1 MGAETNRDN
10 ITVADFF
17 RSVCAELRGPLG
29 SPGEAEAAA
38 RIIFEDIAGY
48 DRKYLFMNGDRT
60 ITPFMRQR
68 IEAVAGRIAGGCPVQ
83 YAVGRAS
90 FMGLSF
96 EVSPAVLIPRFETE
110 GLVDLIVD
118 DANGRSDLRVLDI
131 GTGSGCIA
139 IALARALPFA
149 RITGMDFS
157 SGALALA
164 KANGK
169 ALAPSVRFELQDIF
183 KAVPAP
189 GSYDIIVSNPPY
201 IAESERAAMDV
212 RVADCEPASALFVPD
227 SDPLR
232 FYRAIGR
239 YALTAL
245 APGGRLYFEINSRF
259 PEEMRNLLEDEG
271 YTGIDILRDYR
282 GNYRYARAIRPA
294 R

>member
-1 MGAETNRDN
+1 MGAETKDN
-10 ITVADFF
+10 TTVADFF
-17 RSVCAELRGPLG
+17 RSVCAGLRGPLG
-29 SPGEAEAAA
+29 SAGEAEGAA
-38 RIIFEDIAGY
+38 RIIFEDVAGY

-60 ITPFMRQR
+60 ITPFMQQR

-83 YAVGRAS
+83 YAVGRAA
-90 FMGLSF
+90 FMGMSF

-139 IALARALPFA
+139 IALARALPFS
-149 RITGMDFS
+149 RVTGMDFS

-169 ALAPSVRFELQDIF
+169 ALAPGVRFELQDIF

-201 IAESERAAMDV
+201 IAESERATMDV

-232 FYRAIGR
+232 FYRAIAR

-245 APGGRLYFEINSRF
+245 APGGRLYVEINSRF
-259 PEEMRNLLEDEG
+259 PEEIRNLLEDEG